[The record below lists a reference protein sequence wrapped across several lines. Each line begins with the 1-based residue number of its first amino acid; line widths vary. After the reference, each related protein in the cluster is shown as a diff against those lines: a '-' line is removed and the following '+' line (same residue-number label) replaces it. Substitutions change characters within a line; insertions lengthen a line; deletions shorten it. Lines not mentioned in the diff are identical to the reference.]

1 MARDVL
7 RTIESPSV
15 QEIERQLSEMEE
27 QREQIEVGEA
37 VLKQLLVLKAKSS
50 PAHQQERSAAKPA
63 AALPPGRAGPQ
74 HESRPRQAPA
84 QDSQAARRRRL
95 IVALIASKPSGTASP
110 RDAWH
115 ELLDQGDETRL
126 DNVRTIMQ
134 RMAKKG
140 ELVRLDL
147 GVYGLPSDDPT
158 TLEPLRLAPNGPLPK
173 GTGTRTPLA
182 VVHHGQGEPPRSWR

>member
-1 MARDVL
+1 MPRDVL
-7 RTIESPSV
+7 RTLESPSV
-15 QEIERQLSEMEE
+15 QEIEQQLGEMEA
-27 QREQIEVGEA
+27 QREQIEAGEA

-50 PAHQQERSAAKPA
+50 PAHQQGRSAAKP
-63 AALPPGRAGPQ
+63 AALPPGRAGHQ

-115 ELLDQGDETRL
+115 ELLDRGDETKL

-158 TLEPLRLAPNGPLPK
+158 TPEPLRLEPNGFIPKSTGLEAPL
-173 GTGTRTPLA
+173 TEARL
-182 VVHHGQGEPPRSWR
+182 GQRRSPGDWQ